1 MTKESCM
8 TAQIGIVGAGLIG
21 RAWAIVFARSG
32 MSVSLYDVDDG
43 ALERARVAIRQSLV
57 DLREAGLLDEVEVP
71 MGLIRTQSD
80 LALAMNG
87 VEYVQECGPEDVEA
101 KRQIYTELE
110 EVVGEATVLA
120 SSTSGIAASHFT
132 QHLSHPERC
141 LVAHPVNP
149 PYLIPL
155 VEVSPSPATS
165 DAAVSR
171 TMTLMEQAQQVPI
184 LVRKEIQGFILNRLQ
199 GALLNEALRLFRDG
213 YVSAEDLDKTVKHGL
228 GLRWSFMGPFETID
242 LNAPLGVVDYGRR
255 YGPLYRDVDRQRGD
269 DDPWDPV
276 TLEELDRDRREQL
289 PSSSLSARQAWRDRT
304 LMALT
309 AHQRNTS
316 SSGR

>member
-1 MTKESCM
+1 MS
-8 TAQIGIVGAGLIG
+8 AQIGIVGAGLIG

-43 ALERARVAIRQSLV
+43 ALERARAAIRQSLV
-57 DLREAGLLDEVEVP
+57 DLRGAGLLDEVEVP

-80 LALAMNG
+80 LALAMKG

-101 KRQIYTELE
+101 KRQIYAELE

-120 SSTSGIAASHFT
+120 SSTSGISASNFT
-132 QHLSHPERC
+132 QHLRHPERC

-155 VEVSPSPATS
+155 VEVSPSPATGE
-165 DAAVSR
+165 AAVSR

-255 YGPLYRDVDRQRGD
+255 YGPLYHDVDRQRGD
-269 DDPWDPV
+269 DDPWDPA
-276 TLEELDRDRREQL
+276 TLEELDRSRREQL
-289 PSSSLSARQAWRDRT
+289 PSSSLSERQAWRDRT

-316 SSGR
+316 SAE